1 MAPFVAR
8 LALRRFLLLTAH
20 RWIPL
25 KYGRQR
31 SIHLMPGKR
40 PGGGIGL
47 VKTREGEV
55 DI

>member
-8 LALRRFLLLTAH
+8 LALRRFLFLTAH
-20 RWIPL
+20 RRIPL
-25 KYGRQR
+25 KYGQQR

-47 VKTREGEV
+47 VKAREGEV

>member
-1 MAPFVAR
+1 VPFIAQRPMRR
-8 LALRRFLLLTAH
+8 LLFLTAH
-20 RWIPL
+20 RRIPL
-25 KYGRQR
+25 KYGQQR
-31 SIHLMPGKR
+31 PIHLMPGKR